1 MKNLKKDLDGI
12 NKDLK
17 TLANK
22 VDKMIAAVGKL
33 EKPKAKTVKA
43 KPAKKT
49 PVKARPVK
57 KSVAKKAPVKA
68 KPVKKSVAKK
78 TPVKAKPV
86 RKSVAK
92 KTTAKKTVQL
102 TAADTVFNCIKRFK
116 KGVDTSKIKERTGFK
131 DHKIHNIVYKLKNEG
146 RIKSAGRGLYVKV

>member
-49 PVKARPVK
+49 PVKAR
-57 KSVAKKAPVKA
+57 
-68 KPVKKSVAKK
+68 PVKKSVAKK

-131 DHKIHNIVYKLKNEG
+131 DHKIHNIVYKLKNED

>member
-49 PVKARPVK
+49 PVKAR
-57 KSVAKKAPVKA
+57 
-68 KPVKKSVAKK
+68 PVKKSVAKK